1 MGHFRVIDM
10 ASLDQKV
17 DEMTK
22 YTGSDSASGVWF
34 NPAQKPRSAQTTE
47 CAKSQN
53 TPRTVLLA
61 GARIWSP
68 RVRATPFGGDLGWGS
83 VTMGVMALV
92 LLDLIT
98 QSIFYK
104 PERQKNKNIT
114 HRRRQNL
121 VPPVSGPPRVG
132 IRPEFT

>member
-1 MGHFRVIDM
+1 M

-47 CAKSQN
+47 CAKSKN
-53 TPRTVLLA
+53 TPKSALLA

-68 RVRATPFGGDLGWGS
+68 PCPGHIFLWRFGLGKRNGGCDGTS
-83 VTMGVMALV
+83 
-92 LLDLIT
+92 
-98 QSIFYK
+98 F
-104 PERQKNKNIT
+104 
-114 HRRRQNL
+114 
-121 VPPVSGPPRVG
+121 
-132 IRPEFT
+132 IRFDNSEHFI